1 MVLHSGMELVDMSV
15 TRQQLKSIV
24 KECLVEI
31 LAEGIGS
38 TKKSIQEVSSRT
50 NNVVSKKPSSVQ
62 TRRGEHVKYSQ
73 TMAETIKREAGGNSI
88 MAEILADTAA
98 TTLPSMLKES
108 AIQHPQPVGSVE
120 RAVADS
126 TPEELFGDDA
136 ASKWAQLAF
145 TETQKKF

>member
-1 MVLHSGMELVDMSV
+1 
-15 TRQQLKSIV
+15 
-24 KECLVEI
+24 
-31 LAEGIGS
+31 
-38 TKKSIQEVSSRT
+38 
-50 NNVVSKKPSSVQ
+50 
-62 TRRGEHVKYSQ
+62 
-73 TMAETIKREAGGNSI
+73 MAETIKREAGGNSI

-108 AIQHPQPVGSVE
+108 AIQHKQPIGSVE

-145 TETQKKF
+145 TKT

>member
-1 MVLHSGMELVDMSV
+1 MVQHSGMELVDMSV

-50 NNVVSKKPSSVQ
+50 NNVVSKKQSNVQ
-62 TRRGEHVKYSQ
+62 ARRGEHVKYSQ

>member
-1 MVLHSGMELVDMSV
+1 MSI

-38 TKKSIQEVSSRT
+38 STKHLAQES
-50 NNVVSKKPSSVQ
+50 VSKKSNTVVPQKQPLISP
-62 TRRGEHVKYSQ
+62 RRGENVKYSK
-73 TMAETIKREAGGNSI
+73 TMAETIKREAGGNSV
-88 MAEILADTAA
+88 MAAIFADTAA
-98 TTLPSMLKES
+98 TTLPNMLNES
-108 AIQHPQPVGSVE
+108 VVQQPQPVGSIE
-120 RAVADS
+120 RAVANS